1 MPLRRR
7 ENESSISRTVDY
19 AIVRILAEAPTLTE
33 ATPELLQRIGETLGF
48 EVGAIWA
55 LDRDEEILRY
65 VNSWQAPGVDADE
78 FLELTR
84 TVSFAPG
91 VGLPGRVWATD
102 ETVWIRDVT
111 QETNFPRAAAAVEA
125 GLHSAVGFPIRGKA
139 GFLGAIE
146 FFTKEIRKP
155 YPDLTGLMAVAGG
168 HIGQFIERTRAE
180 EEVRR
185 SEALKAAMVESALDA
200 LITIDHKGCILEF
213 NPAAEKVFGYA
224 REEVL
229 GQEMAPLV
237 IPPRFRE
244 RHRRGLERY
253 LATGEG
259 TILDKRIEL
268 TAMRADE
275 SEFPIEL
282 AITRIGTQ
290 DPPMFTGY
298 VRDIT
303 DRRRDE
309 EALQFL
315 VKASAALD
323 ASLDLDE
330 TLNTLARLTVPQ
342 LADACMVDLLEQDG
356 AIRRAAYAAADPSW
370 GSVLEELQRHRI
382 DPYGPHPIARVMRT
396 GKVEL
401 VPDISEPFRREISE
415 TQEYYD
421 ALTKWPAKSV
431 LIVPLHVRTNV
442 RGTMALASFSS
453 ERTYGADEI
462 SLLEDLGRRAGNA
475 LDNARLF
482 DERTRMARMLQQSL
496 LPPQLPHVPG
506 AEVAARFQPAD
517 PVGEVGGD
525 FYDLFDTGRGAWVV
539 AIGDV
544 AGRGAEAAAITVL
557 ARHTIRAASIRDA
570 DPAMILKIRSRTA

>member
-244 RHRRGLERY
+244 GHRRGLERS

-268 TAMRADE
+268 RAMRADE
-275 SEFPIEL
+275 SEFPIGL

-315 VKASAALD
+315 VKASATLD
-323 ASLDLDE
+323 ASLDPDE

-342 LADACMVDLLEQDG
+342 LAGACMVDLLEQDG

-370 GSVLEELQRHRI
+370 GPCSR
-382 DPYGPHPIARVMRT
+382 
-396 GKVEL
+396 
-401 VPDISEPFRREISE
+401 
-415 TQEYYD
+415 
-421 ALTKWPAKSV
+421 
-431 LIVPLHVRTNV
+431 
-442 RGTMALASFSS
+442 SFSAIAS
-453 ERTYGADEI
+453 IPTG
-462 SLLEDLGRRAGNA
+462 
-475 LDNARLF
+475 
-482 DERTRMARMLQQSL
+482 RTRS
-496 LPPQLPHVPG
+496 
-506 AEVAARFQPAD
+506 
-517 PVGEVGGD
+517 
-525 FYDLFDTGRGAWVV
+525 RG
-539 AIGDV
+539 
-544 AGRGAEAAAITVL
+544 
-557 ARHTIRAASIRDA
+557 
-570 DPAMILKIRSRTA
+570 